1 MIVIAV
7 AAAVMALDPTSK
19 VLDLVAYAWAG
30 FGAAFGP
37 ALILALHWRRMTR
50 GGALAGILTGGIGVV
65 IWKKL
70 AGGPA
75 GLFDVYELVPAFVLA
90 LLAIVIVSLLG
101 RPPAASIMTQH
112 DAFLARLNRDPVPG
126 DN

>member
-1 MIVIAV
+1 M
-7 AAAVMALDPTSK
+7 
-19 VLDLVAYAWAG
+19 
-30 FGAAFGP
+30 
-37 ALILALHWRRMTR
+37 
-50 GGALAGILTGGIGVV
+50 V

-101 RPPAASIMTQH
+101 RPPATSIVTQH